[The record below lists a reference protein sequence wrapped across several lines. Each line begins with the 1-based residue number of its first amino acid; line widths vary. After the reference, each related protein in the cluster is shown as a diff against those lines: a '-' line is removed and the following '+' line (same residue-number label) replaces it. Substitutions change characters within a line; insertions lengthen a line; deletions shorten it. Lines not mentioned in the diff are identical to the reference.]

1 MNKINQA
8 KLLFLNREELLKT
21 DNPERRAELEKAEA
35 KLNIAKQK
43 IEEQEQMIAAMED
56 MKMQPEILKHEQSKL
71 KKIQFELNE
80 AQSEFLQAQ
89 AKIEAYAVEQGQELE
104 RLRINVKLAESD
116 LELQQSKLQTAIN
129 KRQIQEYQ
137 AFVEKSKR
145 SQAQNISI
153 QNYDKSK
160 LQYEESIRNK
170 DYQLAQLNIS
180 LGNVEDKLANLPVIR
195 SPRNGHIKKIKLW
208 KGVDGKYKNTITIV
222 SNISH

>member
-180 LGNVEDKLANLPVIR
+180 LGNVEDKLANL
-195 SPRNGHIKKIKLW
+195 
-208 KGVDGKYKNTITIV
+208 
-222 SNISH
+222 